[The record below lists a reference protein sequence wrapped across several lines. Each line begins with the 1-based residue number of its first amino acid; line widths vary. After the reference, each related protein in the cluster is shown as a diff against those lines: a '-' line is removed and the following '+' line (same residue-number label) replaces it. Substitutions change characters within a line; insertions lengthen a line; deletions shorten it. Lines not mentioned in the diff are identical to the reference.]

1 VIEDIRIR
9 VALFTLLITFTVL
22 TLRIFAYF
30 LSGSLAILADS
41 FHSFTDIIAG
51 ILAVIS
57 LRVAIKEPDLEHPYG
72 HGKAESL
79 GTLGISLAL
88 VAIFVYIL
96 YEAFHRF
103 FQIKYEIEF
112 GELVAFFLVLTIM
125 IDYWRSKV
133 LLKYSKKFS
142 SQILEADALHYKS
155 DFYATLSILILSLVV
170 YFSII
175 KGSIVLYLDSILGIS
190 ISFYFAIA
198 GLKLANRAINE
209 LMDRAPI
216 EAIKFF
222 ERTCEEFGIRFKNT
236 RARRVGNKVFIDST
250 IILPEKLSIEEAHD
264 FANKIEEKIKYYL
277 KDEKLDI
284 TIHMET
290 EESEKRS
297 EIMKRVGD
305 IAKETKGVIGVHDIS
320 VIKEKD
326 QYHIRLHVEVSPTVT
341 LKEAG
346 LIGKNI
352 EEKIRTTIK
361 EVESVIAH
369 VEPRRV
375 SSYDV
380 NMLVLNLINK
390 DPRLKNNVKLLS
402 VKTLDIENKVI
413 VDIKCLVKGNL
424 NVEESHRLIT
434 ILEGMIREELG
445 SNCLITIN
453 YSSEY

>member
-1 VIEDIRIR
+1 
-9 VALFTLLITFTVL
+9 
-22 TLRIFAYF
+22 
-30 LSGSLAILADS
+30 
-41 FHSFTDIIAG
+41 
-51 ILAVIS
+51 
-57 LRVAIKEPDLEHPYG
+57 
-72 HGKAESL
+72 
-79 GTLGISLAL
+79 
-88 VAIFVYIL
+88 
-96 YEAFHRF
+96 
-103 FQIKYEIEF
+103 
-112 GELVAFFLVLTIM
+112 
-125 IDYWRSKV
+125 
-133 LLKYSKKFS
+133 
-142 SQILEADALHYKS
+142 
-155 DFYATLSILILSLVV
+155 
-170 YFSII
+170 
-175 KGSIVLYLDSILGIS
+175 VLYLDSILGIF

-198 GLKLANRAINE
+198 GLKLANKAINE

-216 EAIKFF
+216 EAIKYF
-222 ERTCEEFGIRFKNT
+222 EKSCEELGIKCKNT

-326 QYHIRLHVEVSPTVT
+326 QYHVRLHVEVSPTVT

-352 EEKIRTTIK
+352 EEKIKSSIK
-361 EVESVIAH
+361 EVASIVAH

-375 SSYDV
+375 SSYDI

-402 VKTLDIENKVI
+402 VKTLNIENKVI
-413 VDIKCLVKGNL
+413 VDIKCLIKGNL
-424 NVEESHRLIT
+424 NVEEAHRLIT

-453 YSSEY
+453 YSCES

>member
-9 VALFTLLITFTVL
+9 VAFFTLLITFTVL
-22 TLRIFAYF
+22 TLRIFAYL

-96 YEAFHRF
+96 YEAFNRF

-112 GELVAFFLVLTIM
+112 SELVAFFLVLTIM

-155 DFYATLSILILSLVV
+155 DFYATLSIFILSLAV

-216 EAIKFF
+216 EAIKYF
-222 ERTCEEFGIRFKNT
+222 EKSCEELGIKCKNT
-236 RARRVGNKVFIDST
+236 RARRVGNKVFLDST

-305 IAKETKGVIGVHDIS
+305 IAKETKGVIDVHDIS

-326 QYHIRLHVEVSPTVT
+326 QYHVRLHVEVSPTVT

-352 EEKIRTTIK
+352 EGKIKSSIK
-361 EVESVIAH
+361 EVASIVAH

-375 SSYDV
+375 SSYDI
-380 NMLVLNLINK
+380 NMLVLNLIKK
-390 DPRLKNNVKLLS
+390 DSRLKNNVKLLS
-402 VKTLDIENKVI
+402 VKTLNIENKVI

-424 NVEESHRLIT
+424 NVEEAHRLIT

>member
-1 VIEDIRIR
+1 
-9 VALFTLLITFTVL
+9 
-22 TLRIFAYF
+22 
-30 LSGSLAILADS
+30 
-41 FHSFTDIIAG
+41 
-51 ILAVIS
+51 
-57 LRVAIKEPDLEHPYG
+57 
-72 HGKAESL
+72 
-79 GTLGISLAL
+79 
-88 VAIFVYIL
+88 
-96 YEAFHRF
+96 
-103 FQIKYEIEF
+103 
-112 GELVAFFLVLTIM
+112 
-125 IDYWRSKV
+125 
-133 LLKYSKKFS
+133 
-142 SQILEADALHYKS
+142 
-155 DFYATLSILILSLVV
+155 LSILILSLAV

-216 EAIKFF
+216 EAIKYF
-222 ERTCEEFGIRFKNT
+222 EKSCGELGIKCKNT
-236 RARRVGNKVFIDST
+236 RARRVGNKVFLDST

-326 QYHIRLHVEVSPTVT
+326 QYHVRLHVEVSPTVT

-352 EEKIRTTIK
+352 DLGTLGISLALVAIFVYILYEAFHRFFQIK
-361 EVESVIAH
+361 YEIEFSELVAFF
-369 VEPRRV
+369 
-375 SSYDV
+375 
-380 NMLVLNLINK
+380 LVLTIMIDYWRSKVL
-390 DPRLKNNVKLLS
+390 LK
-402 VKTLDIENKVI
+402 
-413 VDIKCLVKGNL
+413 
-424 NVEESHRLIT
+424 
-434 ILEGMIREELG
+434 
-445 SNCLITIN
+445 
-453 YSSEY
+453 YSKKFS